1 MGMKKAALWR
11 LGLVY
16 SSFILFQVLDT
27 TYVDNQSEDAHSGCT
42 EVEEVAVV
50 PLVYKA
56 QYNKDCA
63 DDNQSQA
70 QIFCELFHFGMY
82 FYILFILF
90 FCKETHKYL

>member
-16 SSFILFQVLDT
+16 SFFILFQVLDT
-27 TYVDNQSEDAHSGCT
+27 TYVDDQSEDAHSGCT

-50 PLVYKA
+50 PLVYK
-56 QYNKDCA
+56 
-63 DDNQSQA
+63 A